1 MTRPDRQSVMLDMAN
16 FAERLRTLRSQRN
29 INQARF
35 AELLGVSPR
44 VYNRWE
50 TGDAVPHFDTVVK
63 IAEALDVSLDELAG
77 RTETTKPASLRNPE
91 LHQLYQQVDE
101 LPDEDQQALMVVIDR
116 LVTSSRVS
124 RAVGARPPQPRRRAG
139 KARANS

>member
-1 MTRPDRQSVMLDMAN
+1 MLTRPHRVVLDMAN
-16 FAERLRTLRSQRN
+16 FAERLRTLRSRRN

-35 AELLGVSPR
+35 ADLLGISPR

-77 RTETTKPASLRNPE
+77 RIDATDKQQLRNPE

-124 RAVGARPPQPRRRAG
+124 RAVGTHPKLRRRPAN
-139 KARANS
+139 ARVSG

>member
-1 MTRPDRQSVMLDMAN
+1 MATSPIRLVLGMAN
-16 FAERLRTLRSQRN
+16 FAQRLRALRSQRTL
-29 INQARF
+29 NQDRF

-63 IAEALDVSLDELAG
+63 IAEALDVSIDALAG
-77 RTETTKPASLRNPE
+77 RTEPNSHALLRNPE

-101 LPDEDQQALMVVIDR
+101 LPDEDQQALILVIDR
-116 LVTSSRVS
+116 LVQSSRVS
-124 RAVGARPPQPRRRAG
+124 RAVGASTARTPRNKPRAQ
-139 KARANS
+139 ARG

>member
-1 MTRPDRQSVMLDMAN
+1 MTRLHRHAVVLDMAN

-77 RTETTKPASLRNPE
+77 RTETSDKQQLRNPE

-124 RAVGARPPQPRRRAG
+124 RAVGAAAKPRRRPS
-139 KARANS
+139 KAHASG

>member
-1 MTRPDRQSVMLDMAN
+1 MHIRPHRVVLDMAN
-16 FAERLRTLRSQRN
+16 FAERLRTLRSRRN
-29 INQARF
+29 INQVRF
-35 AELLGVSPR
+35 ADLLGISPR

-77 RTETTKPASLRNPE
+77 RIEATDKQQLRNPE
-91 LHQLYQQVDE
+91 LHQRYQQVDE
-101 LPDEDQQALMVVIDR
+101 LPDEDQQALMLVIDR

-124 RAVGARPPQPRRRAG
+124 RAVVGNQTKSRRRQAGARVSG
-139 KARANS
+139 

>member
-1 MTRPDRQSVMLDMAN
+1 MTRIHRYTVVLDMAN

-50 TGDAVPHFDTVVK
+50 TGDAVPHFDTVVR

-77 RTETTKPASLRNPE
+77 RTEHSEKQQLRNPE

-101 LPDEDQQALMVVIDR
+101 LPDEDQQALILVIDR

-124 RAVGARPPQPRRRAG
+124 RAVGTTSKTRRRPS
-139 KARANS
+139 KAHASR